1 MSIPNPNPSPN
12 RTRNRETPVRIVS
25 LYPTLLG
32 TYGDGGNV
40 AALAHIA
47 ALHGLTVD
55 ITTIDPGMLIPDDA
69 DIYCLGGGEDTAQVA
84 AANAL
89 RASGALTRAVANGA
103 SVLAVCA
110 GYQLLGHEFPDANGN
125 ASPGLGLLDVYTD
138 RLSQRAVGEL
148 AAEPNN
154 REPNDRDLNA
164 AGIETLTQTL
174 TGYENHGGATHR
186 GVGVTPLALVSS
198 GVGNG
203 DGTEGAIAGRV
214 IGTYLHGPCLVRNPL
229 LAETL
234 LGWAIGEELVPIVEN
249 AVEELR
255 RERLGMASV
264 LPR

>member
-1 MSIPNPNPSPN
+1 VTAQSLSSAGAS
-12 RTRNRETPVRIVS
+12 REPVRIVS
-25 LYPTLLG
+25 IYPTLLG

-55 ITTIDPGMLIPDDA
+55 VATIDPGMLIPDDA
-69 DIYCLGGGEDTAQVA
+69 DIYVMGGGEDTAQVA

-89 RASGALTRAVANGA
+89 RASGALTRAVGNGA
-103 SVLAVCA
+103 SVLAICA

-138 RLSQRAVGEL
+138 RLPKRAVGEL
-148 AAEPNN
+148 AAEPI
-154 REPNDRDLNA
+154 A

-174 TGYENHGGATHR
+174 TGYENHGGATHL

-203 DGTEGAIAGRV
+203 DGTEGAITGRV
-214 IGTYLHGPCLVRNPL
+214 IGTYLHGPALVRNPR

-234 LGWAIGEELVPIVEN
+234 LGWAVGERLDPIVEH

-255 RERLGMASV
+255 RERLG
-264 LPR
+264 LPL